1 MNYGE
6 LTAIILFFIG
16 VFGVVSRRNIL
27 KTVISL
33 GIMDVAAILFFIAS
47 AGKGSQAAPIPGSLA
62 AADPIP
68 QALMITAIVI
78 GIAVTAVSLT
88 MFINL
93 YHKYGT
99 TNWNRARKM
108 RNKE

>member
-6 LTAIILFFIG
+6 IAAIILFFIG
-16 VFGVVSRRNIL
+16 VFGVISRRNIM

-33 GIMDVAAILFFIAS
+33 DIMDVAAILFFIS
-47 AGKGSQAAPIPGSLA
+47 AGGAGSLAAPIPGNPG

-68 QALMITAIVI
+68 QALMITAIII

-93 YHKYGT
+93 YHRYGT

>member
-47 AGKGSQAAPIPGSLA
+47 AGEGSQAAPIPGSPVS
-62 AADPIP
+62 ADPIP
-68 QALMITAIVI
+68 QALMITVIVI
-78 GIAVTAVSLT
+78 GVAVTAVSLT

-99 TNWNRARKM
+99 TDWMRARKM